1 MYYAILNYAVNLTP
15 SFPNTFGGWIRQ
27 TPHKTLFI
35 PKSYRIK
42 EARLEMV
49 SRSLN
54 VLKK

>member
-1 MYYAILNYAVNLTP
+1 MHLREHAVNLTP
-15 SFPNTFGGWIRQ
+15 SFLNTFGGWIRQ

-42 EARLEMV
+42 EAGLEMV